1 MLPEP
6 SLVPQAQLWVLPG
19 STPSSGVPWGAPSP
33 CHRREQARVG
43 SAGLAGEGMF
53 CTKLLFIARILF
65 LWGNPQPVPGE
76 QPRLQPQTIPSG
88 VVWVFGTSPSQCHC
102 TDTSLLPPAAAV
114 PCWSCLCLSPACPG
128 SPCLQPRVCQVCAVL
143 VVPGELFPSLL
154 LLWRAQGPA
163 QLLPPWTHHE
173 GSAGQTPHHSRSFG
187 WRGSG
192 AGALS
197 DCRAG
202 ILRAG
207 IVFYKKKISKEPP
220 GRGAGD
226 GCRGFL

>member
-33 CHRREQARVG
+33 CHSSASSCRRERARVG
-43 SAGLAGEGMF
+43 SAGLGGEGMF
-53 CTKLLFIARILF
+53 CTKLLFIARILV
-65 LWGNPQPVPGE
+65 LWGNPQSVPGE
-76 QPRLQPQTIPSG
+76 QPQTIPRG
-88 VVWVFGTSPSQCHC
+88 VVWVFGTSVSQCPC
-102 TDTSLLPPAAAV
+102 TDTSVLPPAAAV
-114 PCWSCLCLSPACPG
+114 PCWSCLCLCPACPA

-173 GSAGQTPHHSRSFG
+173 GSAGPQDKPLTTLEGGEWSRSP
-187 WRGSG
+187 
-192 AGALS
+192 
-197 DCRAG
+197 
-202 ILRAG
+202 
-207 IVFYKKKISKEPP
+207 V
-220 GRGAGD
+220 
-226 GCRGFL
+226 